1 MNKKKEDGRTET
13 SISNPTAKELE
24 EALKR
29 QDEKDKRAG
38 LTTKLSREI
47 SEAKRPEN
55 FFVVAIAISMFIAG
69 IFSGMFVLS
78 YNVERAIVSLLF
90 FVVAL
95 AFYIYRYK
103 PRLGNSLAGMTM
115 IKRG

>member
-1 MNKKKEDGRTET
+1 MALERK
-13 SISNPTAKELE
+13 NPSAKELE
-24 EALKR
+24 EALKK
-29 QDEKDKRAG
+29 QDEKDKKAN
-38 LTTKLSREI
+38 LTTKLSKEI

-55 FFVVAIAISMFIAG
+55 FFVVAIAVTMFISG

-78 YNVERAIVSLLF
+78 YNVERAVVSLLF
-90 FVVAL
+90 LTVAI